1 MEALAASAG
10 TLAIVIGYV
19 VVKRCRSSECQ
30 ADSGCFKIT
39 SPALELAKQQTERL
53 EKQDFKLEQILVM
66 LAGDKGPELLAAL
79 KANPAEEK
87 KATTTSTV

>member
-1 MEALAASAG
+1 MEAFAASAG

-19 VVKRCRSSECQ
+19 IVKRCRRSECQ

-53 EKQDFKLEQILVM
+53 EKQDLQLKQILIM
-66 LAGDKGPELLAAL
+66 LAGEGPELLAAL

-87 KATTTSTV
+87 TATTTSAV